1 MLAYLR
7 RFSID
12 KETSD
17 KGKHKIR
24 HNSSI
29 RREITAPRLIQT

>member
-1 MLAYLR
+1 MYLDLVDLYIYIGGYRHPMLAYLR

-17 KGKHKIR
+17 KGKD
-24 HNSSI
+24 
-29 RREITAPRLIQT
+29 

>member
-1 MLAYLR
+1 MYLDLVDLYIYIGGGYRHPMLAYLR

-17 KGKHKIR
+17 KGKD
-24 HNSSI
+24 
-29 RREITAPRLIQT
+29 